1 MNKITFDTIHLD
13 STDIEYIKDLKQF
26 KESNHIISIKDS
38 VKYDEKTKQFH
49 YIFHTNHKLYNKDC
63 NEAIEITI
71 VSIFLPHNIPPT
83 LVDCQEMAKC
93 HFFHTEAILSERSK
107 NQQIKCFTDIFL
119 FPEDSNIE
127 LRGETVFKGSNKW
140 LEPYLKPRP

>member
-1 MNKITFDTIHLD
+1 
-13 STDIEYIKDLKQF
+13 
-26 KESNHIISIKDS
+26 
-38 VKYDEKTKQFH
+38 
-49 YIFHTNHKLYNKDC
+49 
-63 NEAIEITI
+63 
-71 VSIFLPHNIPPT
+71 VSIFLPHNIPTT